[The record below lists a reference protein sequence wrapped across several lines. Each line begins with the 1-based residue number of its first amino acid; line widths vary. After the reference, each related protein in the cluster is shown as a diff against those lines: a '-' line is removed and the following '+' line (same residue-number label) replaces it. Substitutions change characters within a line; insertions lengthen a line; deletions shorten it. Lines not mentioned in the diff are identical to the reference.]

1 MTIRPF
7 LTTAAMSVLVFVGGC
22 NDDTTIERLNP
33 LFQYEIYAIATT
45 QGPVTKKMFDIE
57 TQQSVFVVMPP
68 VFTRADIASIELT
81 KCDHGHSR
89 IVVVPTATGLARL
102 KATAASNK
110 VGVSLN
116 GVGLQRQ
123 FQFRADDTGRFTLSG
138 HPNGLFDNSALPK
151 VLDLP

>member
-1 MTIRPF
+1 MC
-7 LTTAAMSVLVFVGGC
+7 LLVFIAGC
-22 NDDTTIERLNP
+22 NDDTSIERLNP
-33 LFQYEIYAIATT
+33 VFQYEIYVIATT
-45 QGPVTKKMFDIE
+45 QGPATKKMFDIE
-57 TQQSVFVVMPP
+57 SRKDALVLIPP
-68 VFTRADIASIELT
+68 VFTGADIASLEVT
-81 KCDHGHSR
+81 KCEHGQSR

-110 VGVSLN
+110 LSVSLN

-138 HPNGLFDNSALPK
+138 HPNGLFHNSALPK